1 VFTRIAIDATPF
13 AQKAGTLPTKGKT
26 MTTTLSK
33 SLNLRVRWGI
43 AAAIT
48 FGSIGWIVGS
58 TIPGPLHGTSFVAT
72 VVWSLCMGTIAW
84 IPGDLLG
91 RTVDELHRREQR
103 LPS

>member
-1 VFTRIAIDATPF
+1 M
-13 AQKAGTLPTKGKT
+13 
-26 MTTTLSK
+26 MTTAK
-33 SLNLRVRWGI
+33 RPINQRIRWGI
-43 AAAIT
+43 TAAIT

-91 RTVDELHRREQR
+91 RTVDELRRREQR

>member
-1 VFTRIAIDATPF
+1 
-13 AQKAGTLPTKGKT
+13 
-26 MTTTLSK
+26 MTNIPKS
-33 SLNLRVRWGI
+33 SLNTRVRWGI

-72 VVWSLCMGTIAW
+72 ILWSFCMGTVAW

-91 RTVDELHRREQR
+91 RTVAELSHRRA
-103 LPS
+103 PTS